1 MKVEPFKVI
10 YGILVVTTATL
21 LITNYFLNRQKR
33 GAASESE
40 LESSLS
46 EIPLWE
52 RPGKGPYG
60 SERYR

>member
-10 YGILVVTTATL
+10 YGIMAATTATL
-21 LITNYFLNRQKR
+21 IITNYFLNRQKR

-46 EIPLWE
+46 EIPLWKQ
-52 RPGKGPYG
+52 PGKGPYG
-60 SERYR
+60 SKKYR